1 MIKQYIVPVILFILC
16 LMMLIGS
23 VESRFARADF
33 LGKTV
38 FYPFTHSIHAMRS
51 NKELKTEL
59 TKLREQLATETLKNL
74 RLQNE
79 LKLYDWSATVAM
91 DEGLS
96 DFETCEVIGYSG
108 AFQQRNLIVSKG
120 ALKGIKIESPVVSAT
135 GIVGKVISVAQT
147 YSVVMPFSNPD
158 FQMPVMDKNTSVQGI
173 LQSDIRGTVSMNM
186 IRLGSQIS
194 VGDTIVTSNLSQ
206 LYPKAYPVGTVQRI
220 KESSD
225 NLFISAELAPFTQVE
240 NLEHVFVLRRQR

>member
-1 MIKQYIVPVILFILC
+1 MIKQYIVPAILFILC

-23 VESRFARADF
+23 VESRAARADF

-38 FYPFTHSIHAMRS
+38 FYPFTHSIHTLRS

-91 DEGLS
+91 GEGLS

-120 ALKGIKIESPVVSAT
+120 ALKGIRVDSPVVSAT

-147 YSVVMPFSNPD
+147 HCVVMPFSNPD

-194 VGDTIVTSNLSQ
+194 VGDTIVSSNLSQ

-225 NLFISAELAPFTQVE
+225 NLFISAELEPFTQVE